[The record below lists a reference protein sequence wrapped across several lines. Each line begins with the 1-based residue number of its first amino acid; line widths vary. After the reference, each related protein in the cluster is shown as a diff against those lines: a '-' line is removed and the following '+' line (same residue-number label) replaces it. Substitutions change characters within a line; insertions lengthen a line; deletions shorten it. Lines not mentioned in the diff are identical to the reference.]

1 MEESKKEAP
10 SLQKF
15 AEILFRQSMGMEENP
30 NNLSTPDVIGLVR
43 QAAKDPA
50 FMQDYLQKQVAVDP
64 PIIYVDPPVM
74 NPTLPV
80 MDPTPQSPPR
90 IMDPTPPVM
99 DPMTDNTMFGRS
111 PVTAQDP
118 MPPVNPPVFQQEVQ
132 YVAPPVGFQ
141 QEVPVRN
148 IPFQSTGGLQ
158 RDAPFRFGFQPER
171 MPISASEQILDPSRF
186 SFQPE
191 RMPVSESPTY
201 TFSPQIMELARRT
214 NDARDSRPNPRE
226 YLGIM
231 QTLNQKQ
238 V

>member
-15 AEILFRQSMGMEENP
+15 AEILFRQSMGIEENP
-30 NNLSTPDVIGLVR
+30 SNLSTPDVIGLVR
-43 QAAKDPA
+43 QAARDPA

-64 PIIYVDPPVM
+64 PV
-74 NPTLPV
+74 
-80 MDPTPQSPPR
+80 
-90 IMDPTPPVM
+90 MDPTPPVM

-111 PVTAQDP
+111 PVTVQDP

-141 QEVPVRN
+141 PQVPVRN
-148 IPFQSTGGLQ
+148 IPFQSTGGSQ

-171 MPISASEQILDPSRF
+171 MPISASEQILDPSRLG
-186 SFQPE
+186 FQPE
-191 RMPVSESPTY
+191 RMPVRESPTY
-201 TFSPQIMELARRT
+201 TFAPQIMELARRT
-214 NDARDSRPNPRE
+214 NDARDSRSNPRE
-226 YLGIM
+226 YRGIM